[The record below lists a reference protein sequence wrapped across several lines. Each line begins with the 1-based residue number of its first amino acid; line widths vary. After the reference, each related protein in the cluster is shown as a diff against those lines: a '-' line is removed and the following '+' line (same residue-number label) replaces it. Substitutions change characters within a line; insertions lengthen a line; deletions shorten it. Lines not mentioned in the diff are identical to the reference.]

1 MRYDIFKK
9 LKLNKQG
16 FLPCVIIQT
25 GEEGII
31 IRISKDG
38 DGLLVKTK
46 RSGFVGIQEQW
57 FNYTEIAVW

>member
-1 MRYDIFKK
+1 MRYDILKT

-16 FLPCVIIQT
+16 IRPCVVIQT

-31 IRISKDG
+31 TQISQSG
-38 DGLLVKTK
+38 DGLLVKYH
-46 RSGFVGIQEQW
+46 SHGMHSMQEQW